1 MHYLD
6 QWATRK
12 LGNNSF
18 YADWEISLTYDKN
31 GNLLTNLTEG
41 YDCINDYIGK
51 ETYSYNA
58 WGQLVNY
65 NNDVGETASYTYYS
79 DGLRASKT
87 IGDNTTKYYY
97 DGDNVI
103 NETLNNNNYATNVMG
118 VNGYVSRRQNGTTGY
133 LFKDAHGDVLSIY
146 TSTSNK
152 AADYTYDAW
161 GEIQTKNESSSFENN
176 PLRYYGQYYD
186 CESNMTY
193 LRARYYDSSIRRFI
207 TEDPAKDGSNWY
219 AYCGNNPVMMF
230 DPSGLAIYVPENQ
243 SIIIDYLNILTRDEL
258 YIDSNGYVKIKNYG
272 MNTDDRSAGTELIY
286 QLINNSNICTI
297 KVSNKNETTYADI
310 NLASMSGVGTDTTI
324 NFIAD
329 YEKQDKVFVYD
340 KNANVVEQKQPVQ
353 IALAHELIHSLRGM
367 KGSRKKAGMGTNKMP
382 GANNEYWRQ
391 EKFDTVGID
400 HIRDDGSYADAA
412 NWYFTE
418 NTIRREQGFYWRAKY
433 A

>member
-1 MHYLD
+1 
-6 QWATRK
+6 
-12 LGNNSF
+12 
-18 YADWEISLTYDKN
+18 
-31 GNLLTNLTEG
+31 
-41 YDCINDYIGK
+41 
-51 ETYSYNA
+51 
-58 WGQLVNY
+58 
-65 NNDVGETASYTYYS
+65 
-79 DGLRASKT
+79 
-87 IGDNTTKYYY
+87 
-97 DGDNVI
+97 
-103 NETLNNNNYATNVMG
+103 
-118 VNGYVSRRQNGTTGY
+118 
-133 LFKDAHGDVLSIY
+133 
-146 TSTSNK
+146 
-152 AADYTYDAW
+152 
-161 GEIQTKNESSSFENN
+161 
-176 PLRYYGQYYD
+176 
-186 CESNMTY
+186 
-193 LRARYYDSSIRRFI
+193 
-207 TEDPAKDGSNWY
+207 
-219 AYCGNNPVMMF
+219 MMF

-310 NLASMSGVGTDTTI
+310 NLASMSGAGTDTTI

-367 KGSRKKAGMGTNKMP
+367 KGSRKNSGMGNSTMP
-382 GANNEYWRQ
+382 GANNERWKQ
-391 EKFDTVGID
+391 EEFDTVGID

>member
-1 MHYLD
+1 M
-6 QWATRK
+6 
-12 LGNNSF
+12 
-18 YADWEISLTYDKN
+18 
-31 GNLLTNLTEG
+31 TEG

-161 GEIQTKNESSSFENN
+161 GEIRTKNESSSFENN

-186 CESNMTY
+186 YESDKDH
-193 LRARYYDSSIRRFI
+193 AVSPHPDSI
-207 TEDPAKDGSNWY
+207 E
-219 AYCGNNPVMMF
+219 
-230 DPSGLAIYVPENQ
+230 
-243 SIIIDYLNILTRDEL
+243 
-258 YIDSNGYVKIKNYG
+258 
-272 MNTDDRSAGTELIY
+272 
-286 QLINNSNICTI
+286 
-297 KVSNKNETTYADI
+297 
-310 NLASMSGVGTDTTI
+310 
-324 NFIAD
+324 
-329 YEKQDKVFVYD
+329 
-340 KNANVVEQKQPVQ
+340 
-353 IALAHELIHSLRGM
+353 
-367 KGSRKKAGMGTNKMP
+367 
-382 GANNEYWRQ
+382 
-391 EKFDTVGID
+391 
-400 HIRDDGSYADAA
+400 
-412 NWYFTE
+412 
-418 NTIRREQGFYWRAKY
+418 
-433 A
+433 

>member
-1 MHYLD
+1 M
-6 QWATRK
+6 
-12 LGNNSF
+12 
-18 YADWEISLTYDKN
+18 
-31 GNLLTNLTEG
+31 TEG

-186 CESNMTY
+186 YESGMTY
-193 LRARYYDSSIRRFI
+193 LRARYYDSSIKRFI

-230 DPSGLAIYVPENQ
+230 DPSGLAIYVPENRNEIQ
-243 SIIIDYLNILTRDEL
+243 EYLKLLTRDEI
-258 YIDSNGYVKIKNYG
+258 YIDSSGYVQISKYNLNANEK
-272 MNTDDRSAGTELIY
+272 SVGTELIY
-286 QLINNSNICTI
+286 RLISDKVNTCTI
-297 KVSNKNETTYADI
+297 KIGDSNGATPSNIDF
-310 NLASMSGVGTDTTI
+310 ASKSGVGSNVEVT
-324 NFIAD
+324 FKSD
-329 YEKQDKVFVYD
+329 YLKQD
-340 KNANVVEQKQPVQ
+340 VVPVLAENGEIINERQAVQ
-353 IALAHELIHSLRGM
+353 IALGHELVHALRTMNGNR
-367 KGSRKKAGMGTNKMP
+367 KRNQTGSYLYYDNGYKV
-382 GANNEYWRQ
+382 RQ
-391 EKFDTVGID
+391 EELDTIGID
-400 HIRDDGSYADAA
+400 HIRQDGTYANASE
-412 NWYFTE
+412 WYFTE
-418 NTIRREQGFYWRAKY
+418 NSLRAEQGFCKRIRH
-433 A
+433 

>member
-1 MHYLD
+1 M
-6 QWATRK
+6 
-12 LGNNSF
+12 
-18 YADWEISLTYDKN
+18 
-31 GNLLTNLTEG
+31 LTNLTEG

-219 AYCGNNPVMMF
+219 VYAYNNPIIFIDKTGMYGDMVMVKYAVEKAGGSVNYDSSNNTAVVSLNGITKTYQLNNINVQNGRFIISTQDLVDTFGVSSDKLIHKPGDYFETEEDTAMAWTF
-230 DPSGLAIYVPENQ
+230 TYGKDYVLDPNEHEYSSAIYYVRQKGYSFTTPQEGYRHK
-243 SIIIDYLNILTRDEL
+243 SDVITTAKGELKANIHTHPKLKD
-258 YIDSNGYVKIKNYG
+258 GYP
-272 MNTDDRSAGTELIY
+272 
-286 QLINNSNICTI
+286 NNSFS
-297 KVSNKNETTYADI
+297 K
-310 NLASMSGVGTDTTI
+310 TDTKIAKKNSI
-324 NFIAD
+324 NYYVAVPIG
-329 YEKQDKVFVYD
+329 YLY
-340 KNANVVEQKQPVQ
+340 
-353 IALAHELIHSLRGM
+353 
-367 KGSRKKAGMGTNKMP
+367 
-382 GANNEYWRQ
+382 
-391 EKFDTVGID
+391 KFDYKIHTEDNLQGTYIT
-400 HIRDDGSYADAA
+400 
-412 NWYFTE
+412 WY
-418 NTIRREQGFYWRAKY
+418 K
-433 A
+433 